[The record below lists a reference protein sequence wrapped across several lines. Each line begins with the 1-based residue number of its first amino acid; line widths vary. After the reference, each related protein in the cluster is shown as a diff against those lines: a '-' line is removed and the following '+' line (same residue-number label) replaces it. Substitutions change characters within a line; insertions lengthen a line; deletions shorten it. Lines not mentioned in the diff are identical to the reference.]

1 MRIKL
6 ITREKEI
13 RCFIVVVIINI
24 QSMGKTLVVKA
35 TITITTFVKDK
46 TLLLVIEE
54 VLALEVE
61 VEVEMMVYVLVEE
74 VSRTPITS
82 HNFNFM
88 QV

>member
-1 MRIKL
+1 
-6 ITREKEI
+6 
-13 RCFIVVVIINI
+13 
-24 QSMGKTLVVKA
+24 MGKTLVVKA

-82 HNFNFM
+82 HNINFM
-88 QV
+88 